1 MKYFFDT
8 NILVYMQDTSD
19 LAKQRV
25 ARELFYN
32 CSKEKSAVISTQM
45 LQEFYNISTSK
56 LRQDKKATKTIIRN
70 FSANLEVVQV
80 SCEIIDF
87 AIDLNMS
94 TQFSIWD
101 SLILASAI
109 NAECDLLYTE
119 DLNSGQIIDGV
130 KIANPFAS

>member
-8 NILVYMQDTSD
+8 YILVYMQDTSD

-32 CSKEKSAVISTQM
+32 ISTG
-45 LQEFYNISTSK
+45 K

-87 AIDLNMS
+87 AIDLNMN

-109 NAECDLLYTE
+109 NAECSLLYTE
-119 DLNSGQIIDGV
+119 DLNSGQIVDGV
-130 KIANPFAS
+130 KIVNPFAS

>member
-8 NILVYMQDTSD
+8 YILVYMQDTSD
-19 LAKQRV
+19 LAKQSV
-25 ARELFYN
+25 ARKLFYN
-32 CSKEKSAVISTQM
+32 CSKEKTAVISTQV
-45 LQEFYNISTSK
+45 LQEFYNISTGK
-56 LRQDKKATKTIIRN
+56 LQQDKKATKTIIRN

-87 AIDLNMS
+87 AIDLNMN

-109 NAECDLLYTE
+109 NAECSLLYTE
-119 DLNSGQIIDGV
+119 DLNSGQIVDGV
-130 KIANPFAS
+130 KIVNPFAS